1 MIKKFLPH
9 IIAVVVMLLV
19 SGVYFWP
26 HFQNKVIPMGDIV
39 QVRAMNKE
47 VADFYKETGEVS
59 GWTNSLFGGMPTY
72 QIYNPNKT
80 NLLGYVNKIISVGT
94 DFPVSAFILGLISFY
109 IMMLLLGVNP
119 WLALAGALFFGF
131 STNNLILLEAGHTS
145 KLNAIMVSPLIISGM
160 LLAFQK
166 KYILGLSVFA
176 TGMGLNLYFKHPQM
190 TYYLGMVMSF
200 LVLIYLG
207 FAIKKRELPDFG
219 KSILALGVGLILA
232 FGSSI
237 TDVWTTYEYG
247 KQTMR
252 GEPILA
258 ADKVDKSSSSGV
270 DGLAW
275 DYAMNWSNGYKDL
288 LSSYIPRAVGG
299 GSGEWLDKDSA
310 FAKLNRTRSDI
321 QAPLYWG
328 ALPFTSGP
336 IYFGALA
343 FFLFLFGALS
353 YRSPIKWWLVSGVLL
368 TMILSLGKNAE
379 WFNKFLFEH
388 LPFFNKFR
396 TPNSVLSITVILI
409 PILGILGIDNMIK
422 SEDKSLFWKPAWI
435 SAAILGGLGII
446 LAFMG
451 PSIFDMTSPGDA
463 RYAQFGEAQ
472 YRQIMNALLDDRA
485 TELRSSA
492 LRSVFFI
499 LIGLGALWAYIN
511 KKISV
516 VVMAIILG
524 VLGLVDLLQISTRYV
539 SHDDFVSR
547 RKYEAN
553 FQPRA
558 VDTKIMS
565 DTDLYYRVHDITS
578 DPFNNASP
586 SYYHKTVG
594 GYHPAKLQR
603 YQDVI
608 DKYISQNNMI
618 VLNMLNTKYFI
629 LPNQNQGGE
638 ATFQV
643 NPAALGNAWF
653 VSNIQKVNTANEE
666 FDGIADL
673 DPAITALVH
682 KEFESKLS
690 NTKFDKNGSITLISY
705 APNRLEYKS
714 NSASDQFAVF
724 SEIWYGPN
732 LGWEAT
738 IDGQPVDLIRA
749 NYLLRAM
756 NIPAG
761 EHTIVMEF
769 KPTSIAVGNKINLA
783 SSLIIILLIGY
794 LIFTEIR
801 KKPTVA

>member
-1 MIKKFLPH
+1 MFKKFLPH
-9 IIAVVVMLLV
+9 IVSVVIMLLI
-19 SGVYFWP
+19 SCVYFWP

-47 VADFYKETGEVS
+47 VADFHEETGEVS

-80 NLLGYVNKIISVGT
+80 NLLAHVQNAITLGT
-94 DFPVSAFILGLISFY
+94 GFPVSAFILGLLSFY

-119 WLALAGALFFGF
+119 WLALVGSLLFGF
-131 STNNLILLEAGHTS
+131 STNNLILLDAGHTS
-145 KLNAIMVSPLIISGM
+145 KLNTIMVSPLIISGM
-160 LLAFQK
+160 LLAFK
-166 KYILGLSVFA
+166 KKWLLGLTVFA
-176 TGMGLNLYFKHPQM
+176 AGMSLNLYFKHPQM

-207 FAIKKRELPDFG
+207 FAIKRKELPDFG
-219 KSILALGVGLILA
+219 KSLLALGVGLVLA

-258 ADKVDKSSSSGV
+258 ADKIDKSSSSGV

-275 DYAMNWSNGYKDL
+275 DYAMGWSNGYKDL
-288 LSSYIPRAVGG
+288 LTSYIPRAVGG
-299 GSGEWLDKDSA
+299 GSGEWISKDSA
-310 FAKLNRTRSDI
+310 FGKQLRANREV

-353 YRSPIKWWLVSGVLL
+353 YKSPIKWWLVAGVIL
-368 TMILSLGKNAE
+368 TMVLSLGKNAE
-379 WFNKFLFEH
+379 WFNKFLFDN

-409 PILGILGIDNMIK
+409 PILGILSIDHMIK
-422 SEDKSLFWKPAWI
+422 SEDKTKFWKPAWI
-435 SAAILGGLGII
+435 SAAILGGLGLV
-446 LAFMG
+446 LAFLG
-451 PSIFDMTSPGDA
+451 PSLFDMSSPGDA
-463 RYAQFGEAQ
+463 RYAQFTE
-472 YRQIMNALLDDRA
+472 ALLDDRA
-485 TELRSSA
+485 SELRSSA

-499 LIGLGALWAYIN
+499 LVGLGALWAYIN
-511 KKISV
+511 NKISV
-516 VVMAIILG
+516 VVMSAILG
-524 VLGLVDLLQISTRYV
+524 AFGLMDLLQISTHYI
-539 SHDDFVSR
+539 SHDDFVSKR
-547 RKYEAN
+547 RYEAN

-558 VDTKIMS
+558 VDMKIMA
-565 DTDLYYRVHDITS
+565 DTDPYFRVHDITA

-603 YQDVI
+603 YEDV
-608 DKYISQNNMI
+608 KNRYLSQNNMI

-629 LPNQNQGGE
+629 LPNQTQGGE
-638 ATFQV
+638 PTFQV

-653 VSNIQKVNTANEE
+653 VSNIEVVPSANAE
-666 FDGIADL
+666 FDGIENL

-682 KEFESKLS
+682 QDFQS
-690 NTKFDKNGSITLISY
+690 NLKQTTFDKNGSIKLTSY
-705 APNRLEYKS
+705 APNKLEYTS
-714 NSASDQFAVF
+714 NSTSDQFAVF
-724 SEIWYGPN
+724 SEIWYGPD

-738 IDGQPVDLIRA
+738 IDGNPVDLIRA
-749 NYLLRAM
+749 NYLLRGL
-756 NIPAG
+756 NVPPG
-761 EHTIVMEF
+761 QHTIVMEF
-769 KPTSIAVGNKINLA
+769 NPTSVAVGGKINLF
-783 SSLIIILLIGY
+783 SSLIIILLIAY
-794 LIFTEIR
+794 LIFNAVR
-801 KKPTVA
+801 QKPETA